1 MDNAGKR
8 GGGEERQR
16 VRKKLEKKSHPPL
29 SLPLPSNKLAFCN
42 QTFVQRPPPLFRST
56 DDDDDDKDVDDVDTD
71 DPVSSPFAKMVKRT
85 AEEAKML
92 VCRGEVELR

>member
-16 VRKKLEKKSHPPL
+16 VRNKLEKKSHPP
-29 SLPLPSNKLAFCN
+29 PSNKLAFCN

-56 DDDDDDKDVDDVDTD
+56 DDDDDNDVDNVDNG

-85 AEEAKML
+85 AEEAKTL
-92 VCRGEVELR
+92 VCGGEVQLR